1 MSISN
6 QQAKPYNSRKLHPE
20 DVTQRLF
27 PILIIAL
34 IFAAPSSANADES
47 AVLVIHFIN
56 GALGDGSFFDS
67 AARGIA
73 EAEAELGI
81 EVVTIEAG
89 YNSSA
94 WRELLEA
101 AASGEDYDLLITG
114 TALMRDLLSEVAK
127 KHPDKRFII
136 YDSSVDYSEGSYENV
151 YSVLYRQNE
160 GAYLAGV
167 YAALMTESGTIGIL
181 GGQNSTTIN
190 DFVVGYRQ
198 GAQSVSPEVVVL
210 VEYAES
216 WDDPALGE
224 ALAAEMYGK
233 GADIIF
239 QAAGTT
245 GLGVFRAAAE
255 SGKYA
260 IGVDSD
266 QAMMIE
272 ETDPEE
278 ASTILTSMM
287 KNVDASLLW
296 ALKLYVNGVLP
307 FGGAE
312 TLGIREG
319 GVGLA
324 RNDRYDEATPAAVK
338 AAIDRAELEIREG
351 RTRVKTAF

>member
-1 MSISN
+1 M
-6 QQAKPYNSRKLHPE
+6 
-20 DVTQRLF
+20 V
-27 PILIIAL
+27 
-34 IFAAPSSANADES
+34 
-47 AVLVIHFIN
+47 VHFIN

-101 AASGEDYDLLITG
+101 AAAGEDYDLLITG

-151 YSVLYRQNE
+151 YSVVYRQNE

-198 GAQSVSPEVVVL
+198 GAQSVGPEVVVL

-296 ALKLYVNGVLP
+296 ALELYVNGVLP